1 MSSVPEAQRASAAGD
16 NRASQRTATSSP
28 PTLPEVSA
36 VLAAGDVLCVRGTGQ
51 LADIGTTGGF
61 MGHVLVALG
70 PLRRLSPESAI
81 ARELRDSF
89 PAGSF
94 DRGVWRVETVEST
107 RSHAGLHRC
116 ELLLHEPRSGGRL
129 VVVGELAIEGDGGLT
144 VIDEETVELYQ
155 SPPELRS
162 QLQARPQD
170 VADVVS
176 KMKAAE
182 KSWSLAT
189 AARALLKSAPLT
201 AGGNR
206 AHALQEIKEC
216 WHEAPI
222 CTSVVVV
229 FWQRCLCRLA
239 RGTPHS
245 ELDSILKYMP
255 LKSDR
260 GLPGELIST
269 MRRCGWTQ
277 VHRLS

>member
-1 MSSVPEAQRASAAGD
+1 MSSVPEAQRVSAAGD
-16 NRASQRTATSSP
+16 GRASQRTAAGSA
-28 PTLPEVSA
+28 PTQSEVSA

-70 PLRRLSPESAI
+70 PLKRLSPDSDI
-81 ARELRDSF
+81 ARELRASF
-89 PAGSF
+89 PRL

-116 ELLLHEPRSGGRL
+116 ELLLHAEPRSGRL
-129 VVVGELAIEGDGGLT
+129 VVVGEVAIEDGGGLT

-170 VADVVS
+170 VAEVVS

-189 AARALLKSAPLT
+189 AARALLKSAPLI

-206 AHALQEIKEC
+206 TQALQEIKEC

-239 RGTPHS
+239 RGSAHS
-245 ELDSILKYMP
+245 ELDYILKYMP